1 MEHTKGILL
10 ECNLSEEEINT
21 VIEALSRDYV
31 ENDAEILEKEY
42 QLQGK
47 LRELTP
53 DQLELETLVFIRDK
67 EKFVRLNNSLYF
79 ITEFDEYDQDLETDQ
94 PYFSV

>member
-1 MEHTKGILL
+1 MKYKELL
-10 ECNLSEEEINT
+10 E
-21 VIEALSRDYV
+21 
-31 ENDAEILEKEY
+31 
-42 QLQGK
+42 Q

-79 ITEFDEYDQDLETDQ
+79 VTEFDEYDLDLETDQ

>member
-1 MEHTKGILL
+1 MKYKELL
-10 ECNLSEEEINT
+10 E
-21 VIEALSRDYV
+21 
-31 ENDAEILEKEY
+31 
-42 QLQGK
+42 Q

-67 EKFVRLNNSLYF
+67 EKFVSPYSGLF
-79 ITEFDEYDQDLETDQ
+79 FVTEFDEYDQDLETDQ